1 MDNVTH
7 FYNNTIKARG
17 AVVKKMLGFY
27 QVKPNIIEGIAGR
40 ISS

>member
-1 MDNVTH
+1 MDRIIP

-17 AVVKKMLGFY
+17 VVVKIMLGFY
-27 QVKPNIIEGIAGR
+27 QVKPNIIEGIEDR